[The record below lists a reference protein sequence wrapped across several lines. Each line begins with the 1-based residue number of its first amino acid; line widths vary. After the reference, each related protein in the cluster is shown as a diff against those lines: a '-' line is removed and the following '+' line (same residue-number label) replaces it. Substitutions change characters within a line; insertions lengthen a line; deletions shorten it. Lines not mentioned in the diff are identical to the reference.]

1 MFLVVQMAG
10 LADVFGASKVYLP
23 HAPYIKDQLALRS
36 AVTAVELKSVLGLG
50 AAEDLLIFQES
61 AGENGVTHTRYKQ
74 LFNGVPVW
82 GHHII
87 VATDRDD
94 AIVSLHGT
102 RVADIE
108 DDIGAQQLAA
118 ARGSSAKE
126 MLATMKSRHLARK
139 GLARSSWV
147 FENEV
152 GEKVVYVDH
161 SGKARICYLVSFF
174 ADTIRGGNPTR
185 PIMLVDVETG
195 KILLEYEA
203 LTHADG
209 TGPGGNVKIGK
220 YEYGKDFDPFEVT
233 QSGST
238 CTMINTNVKTVNL
251 NHGTSGSTA
260 FSYTCPRNTV
270 KEINGGYSPLNDA
283 HAFGAV
289 VFDMYKDWFNTA
301 PLTFQLMMRVHYSNG
316 YDNAFW
322 NGSSMTFG
330 DGKTYFYPL
339 VSLDVVAHEVSHGF
353 TEQNSDL
360 IYSGQSGG
368 INEAF
373 SDMAGEA
380 AEFYHRKKNDFMVG
394 FDIWKLSATGA
405 LRYMDDPPK
414 DGKSIG
420 SAKDY
425 KSGMDVH
432 YSSGVFNKAFWA
444 LATTEGWDT
453 QKAFA
458 VFVKA
463 NQAYWE
469 PSTNFQ
475 QGAEGA
481 RDAAIALGFSALAIK
496 NAFAKVDITIDA
508 PNDPPSLVQIVSVS
522 TGKKY
527 ALSEAK
533 SGAQA
538 YIDRNYTVNAV
549 SAGLAGGVLVQTAND
564 DKAVSTATHLKLKA
578 HKDALLYVAYDRRA
592 GSLPT
597 WLASWT
603 PTAESL
609 STTDSGASPLK
620 VYKKAVS
627 AGAEITL
634 GGNLNGGDT
643 GARSN
648 YLVVAKPYAVS
659 VVDIESVSTGKPYAT
674 VEAKAGARA
683 HIDREYTVNGISAG
697 LSGGVLVQ
705 TANDDKGVNA
715 ANHLVILVNK
725 AAAVYVAYD
734 NRAGS
739 RPTWLNTDWAATGE
753 SLSTTD
759 HPASPLKVYMK
770 TVAAGTRLTL
780 GGNLQGGDTGARSN
794 YLLVVKP

>member
-1 MFLVVQMAG
+1 LQSLGLEVGYHIWQSPKRNVVAEKRG
-10 LADVFGASKVYLP
+10 TTHPAEIVL
-23 HAPYIKDQLALRS
+23 
-36 AVTAVELKSVLGLG
+36 VTAHLDCVPSSGRAPGADDNASGSVGVMLAAKIMKDYSFGRTVRFIFFTGEEQGLLGSYQY
-50 AAEDLLIFQES
+50 AKKVAD
-61 AGENGVTHTRYKQ
+61 AGENIVAVLNLDMIGWDKVGGPVLRLHTRTASNPGHAGDKAIANTFIDVVNLYG
-74 LFNGVPVW
+74 LNTGLAPLIDADGISASDHASFW
-82 GHHII
+82 GRGFSGIL
-87 VATDRDD
+87 A
-94 AIVSLHGT
+94 
-102 RVADIE
+102 IE
-108 DDIGAQQLAA
+108 DDEDDFNDYYHTASDKLD
-118 ARGSSAKE
+118 K
-126 MLATMKSRHLARK
+126 LNLPY
-139 GLARSSWV
+139 
-147 FENEV
+147 F
-152 GEKVVYVDH
+152 
-161 SGKARICYLVSFF
+161 
-174 ADTIRGGNPTR
+174 
-185 PIMLVDVETG
+185 
-195 KILLEYEA
+195 
-203 LTHADG
+203 TH
-209 TGPGGNVKIGK
+209 
-220 YEYGKDFDPFEVT
+220 
-233 QSGST
+233 
-238 CTMINTNVKTVNL
+238 
-251 NHGTSGSTA
+251 
-260 FSYTCPRNTV
+260 
-270 KEINGGYSPLNDA
+270 
-283 HAFGAV
+283 
-289 VFDMYKDWFNTA
+289 
-301 PLTFQLMMRVHYSNG
+301 
-316 YDNAFW
+316 
-322 NGSSMTFG
+322 
-330 DGKTYFYPL
+330 
-339 VSLDVVAHEVSHGF
+339 
-353 TEQNSDL
+353 
-360 IYSGQSGG
+360 
-368 INEAF
+368 
-373 SDMAGEA
+373 
-380 AEFYHRKKNDFMVG
+380 
-394 FDIWKLSATGA
+394 
-405 LRYMDDPPK
+405 
-414 DGKSIG
+414 
-420 SAKDY
+420 
-425 KSGMDVH
+425 
-432 YSSGVFNKAFWA
+432 
-444 LATTEGWDT
+444 
-453 QKAFA
+453 
-458 VFVKA
+458 FVKA
-463 NQAYWE
+463 SLGTAAHLA
-469 PSTNFQ
+469 TV
-475 QGAEGA
+475 QGGGGE
-481 RDAAIALGFSALAIK
+481 
-496 NAFAKVDITIDA
+496 
-508 PNDPPSLVQIVSVS
+508 LVQIVSVS